1 MGKQLNYTTELAKI
15 KKKEFS
21 PLYVV
26 LGTETYLAENL
37 KKAFTQNALS
47 PDELDLNFSSH
58 DMEETSLGAVL
69 NDAESIP
76 FFGDRRLVFVNRP
89 VFLTGEK
96 AKQKVEHNV
105 DELTAYLQHPSPS
118 TVLVFF
124 APYEKLDQRK
134 KVVKQLKKSAVFID
148 VSAMTERDV
157 RKFLQDTIANEGYSI
172 TPEAFDL
179 FIQLTDANL
188 TTAVSELPKLILYA
202 TDTKKIVKQAVEEL
216 VTKSL
221 EQNIFALNEMVIKK
235 QVGSALELY
244 QDLLL
249 QKEDPIKINA
259 IMTGQFRLYIQVQ
272 ILSQQGFQQNDM
284 AKMLKVHPYRIKLAS
299 QQVRKHNQHILVK
312 AYDGLIET
320 EYRLKTGQGDRKMQF
335 ELFILRYAEQKN

>member
-1 MGKQLNYTTELAKI
+1 MNYATELAKI
-15 KKKEFS
+15 KKKDFS
-21 PLYVV
+21 PVYVV

-37 KKAFTQNALS
+37 KKAFTENALQ
-47 PDELDLNFSSH
+47 PDEMDMNFSSY
-58 DMEETSLGAVL
+58 DMEETALGVVM

-89 VFLTGEK
+89 QFLTGEK
-96 AKQKVEHNV
+96 IKQKVEH
-105 DELTAYLQHPSPS
+105 DMDALIDYLQHPSPS
-118 TVLVFF
+118 TILVFF

-134 KVVKQLKKSAVFID
+134 KVVKQLKKAAVFID
-148 VSAMTERDV
+148 VAALSEKEM
-157 RKFLQDTIANEGYSI
+157 RKYLQDTIANEGYTI

-188 TTAVSELPKLILYA
+188 TTAISELPKLILFA
-202 TDTKKIVKQAVEEL
+202 ADTKKIVKPAVEEL

-235 QVGSALELY
+235 QVGPALDLY

-259 IMTGQFRLYIQVQ
+259 IMTGQFRLFIQVQ
-272 ILSQQGFQQNDM
+272 ILMNQGFQQNEI
-284 AKMLKVHPYRIKLAS
+284 AKMLKVHPYRVKLAS
-299 QQVRKHNQHILVK
+299 QQVRKHNENTLAQ
-312 AYDGLIET
+312 AYEGLIET

-335 ELFILRYAEQKN
+335 ELFILQYAEQKNAAR